1 MRYTIPDYYFKF
13 KCTADQCEDT
23 CCAGWQ
29 IGIDEA
35 SEQRYRKE
43 KGLFRRTLRKNINFH
58 DSVFR
63 QQPDGSCAF
72 LREDGLCEMVLQMG
86 EEALCRTCHYYPR
99 HIEEFENEREI
110 TLSVSCPEVAKILM
124 SRREPVHFLHKEDE
138 KEETYPDYDPIFFDQ
153 LQEAREVMI
162 QILQNRSLPASVRAV
177 LILGLAHDMQLRFDG
192 GSFFTCQQL
201 YSRYQSRKAASYASE
216 WLKSKENK
224 ARQTAYQ
231 EGHPHTTHQE
241 GYLRHP
247 EKDSAVAIFSY
258 LYNLEHLRADWE
270 TVLRETESLLFKEVS
285 ENDRDS
291 YRRISKEFG
300 AYIMTEYPDWEIQK
314 EQLLVYFI
322 STYFCGAVY
331 DGHIYSKVRMAV
343 LCVWYIEELLKA
355 RWLRNEKFLD
365 TEEVCEI
372 VYRFSREIEHSDQ
385 NLEAAEK
392 IPIPFP

>member
-1 MRYTIPDYYFKF
+1 MRYTIPDYYFEF
-13 KCTADQCEDT
+13 NCTADQCEDT
-23 CCAGWQ
+23 CCVGWQ
-29 IGIDEA
+29 IGIDETSA
-35 SEQRYRKE
+35 QRYWKE
-43 KGLFRRTLRKNINFH
+43 KGPFRRTFRKNINFH

-124 SRREPVHFLHKEDE
+124 NRRMPVHFLHKKDE
-138 KEETYPDYDPIFFDQ
+138 KEEIYPDYDPIFFDQ

-162 QILQNRSLPASVRAV
+162 QILQNRSLPASVRAL
-177 LILGLAHDMQLRFDG
+177 LILGLAHDMQLRFNG

-201 YSRYQSRKAASYASE
+201 YSRYQSREAASYASE
-216 WLKSKENK
+216 WLKGKEKN
-224 ARQTAYQ
+224 ACQAVREENQQ
-231 EGHPHTTHQE
+231 EVHVA
-241 GYLRHP
+241 
-247 EKDSAVAIFSY
+247 AVCFAQ
-258 LYNLEHLRADWE
+258 LYELEHLRSDWE
-270 TVLRETESLLFKEVS
+270 MVLREAESLLFKDVS

-291 YRRISKEFG
+291 YRWISKEFG

>member
-1 MRYTIPDYYFKF
+1 MRYTIPDYYFEF
-13 KCTADQCEDT
+13 KCIVDQCEDT

-29 IGIDEA
+29 IGIDETSA
-35 SEQRYRKE
+35 QRYWKE
-43 KGLFRRTLRKNINFH
+43 KGPFRRTLRKNINFH
-58 DSVFR
+58 GSVFR

-124 SRREPVHFLHKEDE
+124 NRRMPVHFLHKKDE

-162 QILQNRSLPASVRAV
+162 QILQNRSLPASVRAL
-177 LILGLAHDMQLRFDG
+177 LILGLAHDMQLRFNG

-201 YSRYQSRKAASYASE
+201 YSRYQSREAASYASE
-216 WLKSKENK
+216 WLKGKEKN
-224 ARQTAYQ
+224 ACQAVREENQQ
-231 EGHPHTTHQE
+231 EMHVA
-241 GYLRHP
+241 
-247 EKDSAVAIFSY
+247 AVCFAQ
-258 LYNLEHLRADWE
+258 LYELEHLRSDWE
-270 TVLRETESLLFKEVS
+270 MVLREAESLLFKEVS

-291 YRRISKEFG
+291 YRWISKEFG

>member
-1 MRYTIPDYYFKF
+1 MRYTIPDYYFEF
-13 KCTADQCEDT
+13 KCIVDQCEDT

-29 IGIDEA
+29 IGIDETSA
-35 SEQRYRKE
+35 QRYWKE
-43 KGLFRRTLRKNINFH
+43 KGPFRRTLRKNINFH
-58 DSVFR
+58 GSVFR

-124 SRREPVHFLHKEDE
+124 NRRMPVHFLHKKDE
-138 KEETYPDYDPIFFDQ
+138 KEEIYPDYDPIFFDQ

-162 QILQNRSLPASVRAV
+162 QILQNRSLPASVRAL
-177 LILGLAHDMQLRFDG
+177 LILGLAHDMQLRFNG

-201 YSRYQSRKAASYASE
+201 YSRYQSREAASYASE
-216 WLKSKENK
+216 WLKGKEKN
-224 ARQTAYQ
+224 ACQAVREENQQ
-231 EGHPHTTHQE
+231 EVHVA
-241 GYLRHP
+241 
-247 EKDSAVAIFSY
+247 AVCFAQ
-258 LYNLEHLRADWE
+258 LYELEHLRSDWE
-270 TVLRETESLLFKEVS
+270 MVLREAESLLFKDVS

-291 YRRISKEFG
+291 YRWISKEFG

>member
-216 WLKSKENK
+216 WLKGKEKN
-224 ARQTAYQ
+224 ACQAVREENQQ
-231 EGHPHTTHQE
+231 EVHVA
-241 GYLRHP
+241 
-247 EKDSAVAIFSY
+247 AVCFAQ
-258 LYNLEHLRADWE
+258 LYELEHLRADWE
-270 TVLRETESLLFKEVS
+270 TVLRETESLLFKEAS

>member
-1 MRYTIPDYYFKF
+1 M
-13 KCTADQCEDT
+13 
-23 CCAGWQ
+23 
-29 IGIDEA
+29 
-35 SEQRYRKE
+35 
-43 KGLFRRTLRKNINFH
+43 RKNINFH

-124 SRREPVHFLHKEDE
+124 NRRMPVHFLHKKDE
-138 KEETYPDYDPIFFDQ
+138 KEEIYPDYDPIFFDQ

-162 QILQNRSLPASVRAV
+162 QILQNRSLPASVRAL
-177 LILGLAHDMQLRFDG
+177 LILGLAHDMQLRFNG

-201 YSRYQSRKAASYASE
+201 YSRYQSREAASYASE
-216 WLKSKENK
+216 WLKGKEKN
-224 ARQTAYQ
+224 ACQAVREENQQ
-231 EGHPHTTHQE
+231 EVHVA
-241 GYLRHP
+241 
-247 EKDSAVAIFSY
+247 AVCFAQ
-258 LYNLEHLRADWE
+258 LYELEHLRSDWE
-270 TVLRETESLLFKEVS
+270 MVLREAESLLFKEVS

-291 YRRISKEFG
+291 YRWISKEFG

-343 LCVWYIEELLKA
+343 LRVWYIEELLKA

>member
-162 QILQNRSLPASVRAV
+162 QILQNRSLPASVRAL
-177 LILGLAHDMQLRFDG
+177 LILGLAHDMQLRFNG

-201 YSRYQSRKAASYASE
+201 YSRYQSREAASYASE
-216 WLKSKENK
+216 WLKGKEKN
-224 ARQTAYQ
+224 ACQAVREENQQ
-231 EGHPHTTHQE
+231 EVHVA
-241 GYLRHP
+241 
-247 EKDSAVAIFSY
+247 AVCFAQ
-258 LYNLEHLRADWE
+258 LYELEHLRSDWE
-270 TVLRETESLLFKEVS
+270 MVLREAESLLFKDVS

-291 YRRISKEFG
+291 YRWISKEFG

>member
-1 MRYTIPDYYFKF
+1 MRYTIPDYYFEF
-13 KCTADQCEDT
+13 NCTADQCEDT

-29 IGIDEA
+29 IGIDETSA
-35 SEQRYRKE
+35 QRYWKE
-43 KGLFRRTLRKNINFH
+43 KGPFRRTFRKNINFH

-124 SRREPVHFLHKEDE
+124 NRRMPVHFLHKKDE
-138 KEETYPDYDPIFFDQ
+138 KEEIYPDYDPIFFDQ

-162 QILQNRSLPASVRAV
+162 QILQNRSLPASVRAL
-177 LILGLAHDMQLRFDG
+177 LILGLAHDMQLRFNG

-201 YSRYQSRKAASYASE
+201 YSRYQSREAASYASE
-216 WLKSKENK
+216 WLKGKEKN
-224 ARQTAYQ
+224 ACQAVREENQQ
-231 EGHPHTTHQE
+231 EVHVA
-241 GYLRHP
+241 
-247 EKDSAVAIFSY
+247 AVCFAQ
-258 LYNLEHLRADWE
+258 LYELEHLRSDWE
-270 TVLRETESLLFKEVS
+270 MVLREAESLLFKDVS

-291 YRRISKEFG
+291 YRWISKEFG

-322 STYFCGAVY
+322 STYFYGAVY

>member
-29 IGIDEA
+29 IGIDETSA
-35 SEQRYRKE
+35 QRYWKE
-43 KGLFRRTLRKNINFH
+43 KGPFRRTFRKNINFH

-124 SRREPVHFLHKEDE
+124 NRRMPVHFLHKKDE
-138 KEETYPDYDPIFFDQ
+138 KEEIYPDYDPIFFDQ

-162 QILQNRSLPASVRAV
+162 QILQNRSLPASVRAL

-201 YSRYQSRKAASYASE
+201 YSRYQSREAASYASE
-216 WLKSKENK
+216 WLKGKEKN
-224 ARQTAYQ
+224 ACQAVREENQQ
-231 EGHPHTTHQE
+231 EVHVA
-241 GYLRHP
+241 
-247 EKDSAVAIFSY
+247 AVCFAQ
-258 LYNLEHLRADWE
+258 LYELEHLRSDWE
-270 TVLRETESLLFKEVS
+270 MVLREAESLLFKDVS

-291 YRRISKEFG
+291 YRWISKEFG

>member
-1 MRYTIPDYYFKF
+1 MRYTIPDYYFEF
-13 KCTADQCEDT
+13 NCTADQCEDT

-29 IGIDEA
+29 IGIDETSA
-35 SEQRYRKE
+35 QRYWKE
-43 KGLFRRTLRKNINFH
+43 KGPFRRTFRKNINFH

-124 SRREPVHFLHKEDE
+124 NRRMPVHFLHKKDE
-138 KEETYPDYDPIFFDQ
+138 KEEIYPDYDPIFFDQ

-162 QILQNRSLPASVRAV
+162 QILQNRSLPASVRAL
-177 LILGLAHDMQLRFDG
+177 LILGLAHDMQLRFNG

-201 YSRYQSRKAASYASE
+201 YSRYQSREAASYASE
-216 WLKSKENK
+216 WLNGKEKN
-224 ARQTAYQ
+224 ACQAVREENQQ
-231 EGHPHTTHQE
+231 EVHVA
-241 GYLRHP
+241 
-247 EKDSAVAIFSY
+247 AVCFAQ
-258 LYNLEHLRADWE
+258 LYELEHLRADWE
-270 TVLRETESLLFKEVS
+270 TVLRETESLLFKEAS

>member
-29 IGIDEA
+29 IGIDETSA
-35 SEQRYRKE
+35 QRYWKE
-43 KGLFRRTLRKNINFH
+43 KGPFRRTFRKNINFH

-124 SRREPVHFLHKEDE
+124 NRRMPVHFLHKKDE
-138 KEETYPDYDPIFFDQ
+138 KEEIYPDYDPIFFDQ

-162 QILQNRSLPASVRAV
+162 QILQNRSLPASVRAL
-177 LILGLAHDMQLRFDG
+177 LILGLAHDMQLRFNG

-201 YSRYQSRKAASYASE
+201 YSRYQSREAASYASE
-216 WLKSKENK
+216 WLKGKEKN
-224 ARQTAYQ
+224 ACQAVREENQQ
-231 EGHPHTTHQE
+231 EVHVA
-241 GYLRHP
+241 
-247 EKDSAVAIFSY
+247 AVCFAQ
-258 LYNLEHLRADWE
+258 LYELEHLRSDWE
-270 TVLRETESLLFKEVS
+270 MVLREAESLLFKDVS

-291 YRRISKEFG
+291 YRWISKEFG
-300 AYIMTEYPDWEIQK
+300 AYIMTEYSDWEIQK

>member
-1 MRYTIPDYYFKF
+1 MRYTIPDYYFEF
-13 KCTADQCEDT
+13 NCTADQCEDT

-29 IGIDEA
+29 IGIDETSA
-35 SEQRYRKE
+35 QRYWKE
-43 KGLFRRTLRKNINFH
+43 KEPFRRTFRKNINFH

-124 SRREPVHFLHKEDE
+124 NRRMPVHFLHKKDE
-138 KEETYPDYDPIFFDQ
+138 KEEIYPDYDPIFFDQ

-162 QILQNRSLPASVRAV
+162 QILQNRSLPASVRAL
-177 LILGLAHDMQLRFDG
+177 LILGLAHDMQLRFNG

-201 YSRYQSRKAASYASE
+201 YSRYQSREAASYASE
-216 WLKSKENK
+216 WLKGKEKN
-224 ARQTAYQ
+224 ACQAVREENQQ
-231 EGHPHTTHQE
+231 EVHVA
-241 GYLRHP
+241 
-247 EKDSAVAIFSY
+247 AVCFAQ
-258 LYNLEHLRADWE
+258 LYELEHLRSDWE
-270 TVLRETESLLFKEVS
+270 MVLREAESLLFKDVS

-291 YRRISKEFG
+291 YRWISKEFG

>member
-1 MRYTIPDYYFKF
+1 MRYTIPDYYFEF

-29 IGIDEA
+29 IGIDETSA
-35 SEQRYRKE
+35 QRYWKE
-43 KGLFRRTLRKNINFH
+43 KGPFRRTLRKNINFH
-58 DSVFR
+58 GSVFR

-110 TLSVSCPEVAKILM
+110 TLSVSCPEVAKLLM
-124 SRREPVHFLHKEDE
+124 NRRMPVHFLHKKDE
-138 KEETYPDYDPIFFDQ
+138 KEEIYPDYDPIFFDQ

-162 QILQNRSLPASVRAV
+162 QILQNRSLPASVRAL
-177 LILGLAHDMQLRFDG
+177 LILGLAHDMQLRFNG

-201 YSRYQSRKAASYASE
+201 YSRYQSREAASYASE
-216 WLKSKENK
+216 WLKGKEKN
-224 ARQTAYQ
+224 ACQAVREENQQ
-231 EGHPHTTHQE
+231 EVHVA
-241 GYLRHP
+241 
-247 EKDSAVAIFSY
+247 AVCFAQ
-258 LYNLEHLRADWE
+258 LYELEHLRSDWE
-270 TVLRETESLLFKEVS
+270 MVLREAESLLFKDVS

-291 YRRISKEFG
+291 YRWISKEFG

>member
-1 MRYTIPDYYFKF
+1 MRYTIPDYYFEF

-29 IGIDEA
+29 IGIDETSA
-35 SEQRYRKE
+35 QRYWKE
-43 KGLFRRTLRKNINFH
+43 KGPFRRTFRKNINFH

-63 QQPDGSCAF
+63 QRPDGSCAF

-110 TLSVSCPEVAKILM
+110 TLSVSCPEVAKLLM
-124 SRREPVHFLHKEDE
+124 NRRMPVHFLHKKDE
-138 KEETYPDYDPIFFDQ
+138 KEEIYPDYDPIFFDQ

-162 QILQNRSLPASVRAV
+162 QILQNRSLPASVRAL
-177 LILGLAHDMQLRFDG
+177 LILGLAHDMQLRFNG

-201 YSRYQSRKAASYASE
+201 YSRYQSREAASYASE
-216 WLKSKENK
+216 WLKGKEKN
-224 ARQTAYQ
+224 ACQAVREENQQ
-231 EGHPHTTHQE
+231 EVHVA
-241 GYLRHP
+241 
-247 EKDSAVAIFSY
+247 AVCFAQ
-258 LYNLEHLRADWE
+258 LYELEHLRSDWE
-270 TVLRETESLLFKEVS
+270 MVLREAESLLFKDVS

-291 YRRISKEFG
+291 YRWISKEFG

>member
-1 MRYTIPDYYFKF
+1 MRYTIPDYYFEF

-29 IGIDEA
+29 IGIDETSA
-35 SEQRYRKE
+35 QRYWKE
-43 KGLFRRTLRKNINFH
+43 KGPFRRTFRKNINFH

-124 SRREPVHFLHKEDE
+124 NRRMPVHFLHKKDE
-138 KEETYPDYDPIFFDQ
+138 KEEIYPDYDPIFFDQ

-162 QILQNRSLPASVRAV
+162 QILQNRSLPASVRAL
-177 LILGLAHDMQLRFDG
+177 LILGLAHDMQLRFNG

-201 YSRYQSRKAASYASE
+201 YSRYQSREAASYASE
-216 WLKSKENK
+216 WLKGKEKN
-224 ARQTAYQ
+224 ACQAVREENQQ
-231 EGHPHTTHQE
+231 EVHVA
-241 GYLRHP
+241 
-247 EKDSAVAIFSY
+247 AVCFAQ
-258 LYNLEHLRADWE
+258 LYELEHLRSDWE
-270 TVLRETESLLFKEVS
+270 MVLREAESLLFKDVS

-291 YRRISKEFG
+291 YRWISKEFG

>member
-1 MRYTIPDYYFKF
+1 MRYTIPDYYFGF

-29 IGIDEA
+29 IGIDETSA
-35 SEQRYRKE
+35 QRYWKE
-43 KGLFRRTLRKNINFH
+43 KGPFRRTLRKNINFH

-63 QQPDGSCAF
+63 QRPDGSCAF

-124 SRREPVHFLHKEDE
+124 NRRMPVHFLHKKDE
-138 KEETYPDYDPIFFDQ
+138 KEEIYPDYDPIFFDQ

-162 QILQNRSLPASVRAV
+162 QILQNRSLPASVRAL
-177 LILGLAHDMQLRFDG
+177 LILGLAHDMQLRFNG

-201 YSRYQSRKAASYASE
+201 YSRYQSREAASYASE
-216 WLKSKENK
+216 WLKGKEKN
-224 ARQTAYQ
+224 ACQAVREENQQ
-231 EGHPHTTHQE
+231 EVHVA
-241 GYLRHP
+241 
-247 EKDSAVAIFSY
+247 AVCFAQ
-258 LYNLEHLRADWE
+258 LYELEHLRSDWE
-270 TVLRETESLLFKEVS
+270 MVLREAESLLFKDVS

-291 YRRISKEFG
+291 YRWISKEFG

>member
-1 MRYTIPDYYFKF
+1 MRYTIPDYYFEF
-13 KCTADQCEDT
+13 KCIVDQCEDT

-29 IGIDEA
+29 IGVDETSA
-35 SEQRYRKE
+35 QRYWKE
-43 KGLFRRTLRKNINFH
+43 KGPFRRTLRKNINFH
-58 DSVFR
+58 GSVFR

-124 SRREPVHFLHKEDE
+124 NRRMPVHFLHKKDE
-138 KEETYPDYDPIFFDQ
+138 KEEIYPDYDPIFFDQ

-162 QILQNRSLPASVRAV
+162 QILQNRSLPASVRAL
-177 LILGLAHDMQLRFDG
+177 LILGLAHDMQLRFNG

-201 YSRYQSRKAASYASE
+201 YSRYQSREAASYASE
-216 WLKSKENK
+216 WLKGKEKN
-224 ARQTAYQ
+224 ACQAVREENQQ
-231 EGHPHTTHQE
+231 EVHVA
-241 GYLRHP
+241 
-247 EKDSAVAIFSY
+247 AVCFAQ
-258 LYNLEHLRADWE
+258 LYELEHLRSDWE
-270 TVLRETESLLFKEVS
+270 MVLREAESLLFKDVS

-291 YRRISKEFG
+291 YRWISKKFG

>member
-29 IGIDEA
+29 IGIDETSA
-35 SEQRYRKE
+35 QRYWKE
-43 KGLFRRTLRKNINFH
+43 KGPFRRTFRKNINFH

-124 SRREPVHFLHKEDE
+124 NRRMPVHFLHKKDE
-138 KEETYPDYDPIFFDQ
+138 KEEIYPDYDPIFFDQ

-162 QILQNRSLPASVRAV
+162 QILQNRSLPASVRAL
-177 LILGLAHDMQLRFDG
+177 LILGLAHDMQLRFNG

-201 YSRYQSRKAASYASE
+201 YSRYQSREAASYASE
-216 WLKSKENK
+216 WLKGKEKN
-224 ARQTAYQ
+224 ACQAVREENQQ
-231 EGHPHTTHQE
+231 EVHVA
-241 GYLRHP
+241 
-247 EKDSAVAIFSY
+247 AVCFAQ
-258 LYNLEHLRADWE
+258 LYELEHLRSDWE
-270 TVLRETESLLFKEVS
+270 MVLREAESLLFKDVS

-291 YRRISKEFG
+291 YRWISKEFG

-372 VYRFSREIEHSDQ
+372 V
-385 NLEAAEK
+385 
-392 IPIPFP
+392 

>member
-1 MRYTIPDYYFKF
+1 MRYTIPDYYFEF
-13 KCTADQCEDT
+13 KCIVDQCEDT

-29 IGIDEA
+29 IGIDETSA
-35 SEQRYRKE
+35 QRYWKE
-43 KGLFRRTLRKNINFH
+43 KGPFRRTFRKNINFH

-124 SRREPVHFLHKEDE
+124 NRRMPVHFLHKKDE
-138 KEETYPDYDPIFFDQ
+138 KEEFYPDYDPIFFDQ

-162 QILQNRSLPASVRAV
+162 QILQNRSLPASVRAL
-177 LILGLAHDMQLRFDG
+177 LILGLAHDMQLRFNG

-201 YSRYQSRKAASYASE
+201 YSRYQSREAASYASE
-216 WLKSKENK
+216 WLKGKEKN
-224 ARQTAYQ
+224 ACQAVREENQQ
-231 EGHPHTTHQE
+231 EVHVA
-241 GYLRHP
+241 
-247 EKDSAVAIFSY
+247 AVCFAQ
-258 LYNLEHLRADWE
+258 LYELEHLRSDWE
-270 TVLRETESLLFKEVS
+270 MVLREAESLLFKDVS

-291 YRRISKEFG
+291 YRWISKEFG
-300 AYIMTEYPDWEIQK
+300 AYIMTEYPDWEIRK

>member
-29 IGIDEA
+29 IGIDETSA
-35 SEQRYRKE
+35 QRYWKE
-43 KGLFRRTLRKNINFH
+43 KGPFRRTLRKNINFH

-124 SRREPVHFLHKEDE
+124 NRRMPVHFLHKKDE
-138 KEETYPDYDPIFFDQ
+138 KEEIYPDYDPIFFDQ

-162 QILQNRSLPASVRAV
+162 QILQNRSLPASVRAL
-177 LILGLAHDMQLRFDG
+177 LILGLAHDMQLRFNG

-201 YSRYQSRKAASYASE
+201 YSRYQSREAASYASE
-216 WLKSKENK
+216 WLKGKEKN
-224 ARQTAYQ
+224 ACQAVREENQQ
-231 EGHPHTTHQE
+231 EVHVA
-241 GYLRHP
+241 
-247 EKDSAVAIFSY
+247 AVCFAQ
-258 LYNLEHLRADWE
+258 LYELEHLRSDWE
-270 TVLRETESLLFKEVS
+270 MVLREAESLLFKDVS

-291 YRRISKEFG
+291 YRWISKEFG

>member
-1 MRYTIPDYYFKF
+1 MRYTIPDYYFEF
-13 KCTADQCEDT
+13 NCTADQCEDT

-29 IGIDEA
+29 IGIDETSA
-35 SEQRYRKE
+35 QRYWKE
-43 KGLFRRTLRKNINFH
+43 KGPFRRTFRKNINFH
-58 DSVFR
+58 DSAFR

-124 SRREPVHFLHKEDE
+124 NRRMPVHFLHKKDE
-138 KEETYPDYDPIFFDQ
+138 KEEIYPDYDPIFFDQ

-162 QILQNRSLPASVRAV
+162 QILQNRSLPASVRAL
-177 LILGLAHDMQLRFDG
+177 LILGLAHDMQLRFNG

-201 YSRYQSRKAASYASE
+201 YSRYQSREAASYASE
-216 WLKSKENK
+216 WLKGKEKN
-224 ARQTAYQ
+224 ACQAVREENQQ
-231 EGHPHTTHQE
+231 EVHVA
-241 GYLRHP
+241 
-247 EKDSAVAIFSY
+247 AVCFAQ
-258 LYNLEHLRADWE
+258 LYELEHLRSDWE
-270 TVLRETESLLFKEVS
+270 MVLREAESLLFKDVS

-291 YRRISKEFG
+291 YRWISKEFG

>member
-201 YSRYQSRKAASYASE
+201 YSRYQSREAASYASE
-216 WLKSKENK
+216 WLKGKEKN
-224 ARQTAYQ
+224 ACQAVREENQQ
-231 EGHPHTTHQE
+231 EVHVA
-241 GYLRHP
+241 
-247 EKDSAVAIFSY
+247 AVCFAQ
-258 LYNLEHLRADWE
+258 LYELEHLRSDWE
-270 TVLRETESLLFKEVS
+270 MVLRETESLLFKEAS

-322 STYFCGAVY
+322 STYFGGAVY

-343 LCVWYIEELLKA
+343 LCVGYIEELLKA

>member
-1 MRYTIPDYYFKF
+1 MRYTIPDYYFEF

-29 IGIDEA
+29 IGIDETSA
-35 SEQRYRKE
+35 QRYWKE
-43 KGLFRRTLRKNINFH
+43 KGPFRRTLRKNINFH
-58 DSVFR
+58 GSVFR

-124 SRREPVHFLHKEDE
+124 NRRMPVHFLHKKDE
-138 KEETYPDYDPIFFDQ
+138 KEENYPDYDPIFFDQ

-177 LILGLAHDMQLRFDG
+177 LILGLAHDMQLRFNG

-201 YSRYQSRKAASYASE
+201 YSRYQSREAASYASE
-216 WLKSKENK
+216 WLKGKEKN
-224 ARQTAYQ
+224 ACQAVREENQQ
-231 EGHPHTTHQE
+231 EVHVA
-241 GYLRHP
+241 
-247 EKDSAVAIFSY
+247 AVCFAQ
-258 LYNLEHLRADWE
+258 LYELEHLRSDWE
-270 TVLRETESLLFKEVS
+270 MVLREAESLLFKEVS

-291 YRRISKEFG
+291 YRWISKEFG

>member
-1 MRYTIPDYYFKF
+1 MRYTIPDYYFEF
-13 KCTADQCEDT
+13 NCTADQCEDT

-29 IGIDEA
+29 IGIDETSA
-35 SEQRYRKE
+35 QRYWKE
-43 KGLFRRTLRKNINFH
+43 KGPFRRTFRKNINFH

-124 SRREPVHFLHKEDE
+124 NRRMPVHFLHKKDE
-138 KEETYPDYDPIFFDQ
+138 KEEIYPDYDPIFFDQ

-162 QILQNRSLPASVRAV
+162 QILQNRSLPASVRAL
-177 LILGLAHDMQLRFDG
+177 LILGLAHDMQLRFNG

-201 YSRYQSRKAASYASE
+201 YSRYQSREAASYASE
-216 WLKSKENK
+216 WLKGKEKN
-224 ARQTAYQ
+224 ACQAVREENQQ
-231 EGHPHTTHQE
+231 EVHVA
-241 GYLRHP
+241 
-247 EKDSAVAIFSY
+247 AVCFAQ
-258 LYNLEHLRADWE
+258 LYELEHLRADWE
-270 TVLRETESLLFKEVS
+270 TVLRETESLLFKEAS
-285 ENDRDS
+285 ENDCDS

>member
-29 IGIDEA
+29 IGIDETSA
-35 SEQRYRKE
+35 QRYWKE
-43 KGLFRRTLRKNINFH
+43 KGPFRRTLRKNINFH

-72 LREDGLCEMVLQMG
+72 LREDSLCEMVLQMG

-177 LILGLAHDMQLRFDG
+177 LILELAHDMQLRFDG

-216 WLKSKENK
+216 WLKSKEKN
-224 ARQTAYQ
+224 ACQAVREENQQ
-231 EGHPHTTHQE
+231 EVHVA
-241 GYLRHP
+241 
-247 EKDSAVAIFSY
+247 AVCFAQ
-258 LYNLEHLRADWE
+258 LYELEHLRSDWE
-270 TVLRETESLLFKEVS
+270 MVLREAESLLFKDVS

>member
-1 MRYTIPDYYFKF
+1 MRYTIPDYYFEF
-13 KCTADQCEDT
+13 KCIVDQCEDT

-29 IGIDEA
+29 IGIDETSA
-35 SEQRYRKE
+35 QRYWKE
-43 KGLFRRTLRKNINFH
+43 KGPFRRTFRKNINFH

-124 SRREPVHFLHKEDE
+124 NRRMPVHFLHKKDE
-138 KEETYPDYDPIFFDQ
+138 KEEIYPDYDPIFFDQ

-162 QILQNRSLPASVRAV
+162 QILQNRSLPASVRAL
-177 LILGLAHDMQLRFDG
+177 LILGLAHDMQLRFNG

-201 YSRYQSRKAASYASE
+201 YSRYQSREAASYASE
-216 WLKSKENK
+216 WLKGKEKN
-224 ARQTAYQ
+224 ACQ
-231 EGHPHTTHQE
+231 
-241 GYLRHP
+241 
-247 EKDSAVAIFSY
+247 AVREENQREVHVAAVCFAQ
-258 LYNLEHLRADWE
+258 LYELEHLRSDWE
-270 TVLRETESLLFKEVS
+270 MVLREAESLLFKDVS

-291 YRRISKEFG
+291 YRWISKEFG

>member
-1 MRYTIPDYYFKF
+1 MNSTVQLTNAKTPAVPDGRSASMRRQHRDTGKKRDLFAGLFERISIFMTVSSASSRTEAALSFGKTVCVKWFFRWERRRCAAPAITIPDISKNLKTSGKLHYL
-13 KCTADQCEDT
+13 CPA
-23 CCAGWQ
+23 
-29 IGIDEA
+29 
-35 SEQRYRKE
+35 QRSR
-43 KGLFRRTLRKNINFH
+43 
-58 DSVFR
+58 
-63 QQPDGSCAF
+63 
-72 LREDGLCEMVLQMG
+72 
-86 EEALCRTCHYYPR
+86 
-99 HIEEFENEREI
+99 
-110 TLSVSCPEVAKILM
+110 KILM
-124 SRREPVHFLHKEDE
+124 NRRMPVHFLHKKDE
-138 KEETYPDYDPIFFDQ
+138 KEEIYPDYDPIFFDQ

-162 QILQNRSLPASVRAV
+162 QILQNRSLPASVRAL
-177 LILGLAHDMQLRFDG
+177 LILGLAHDMQLRFNG

-201 YSRYQSRKAASYASE
+201 YSRYQSREAASYASE
-216 WLKSKENK
+216 WLKGKEKN
-224 ARQTAYQ
+224 ACQAVREENQQ
-231 EGHPHTTHQE
+231 EVHVA
-241 GYLRHP
+241 
-247 EKDSAVAIFSY
+247 AVCFAQ
-258 LYNLEHLRADWE
+258 LYELEHLRADWE
-270 TVLRETESLLFKEVS
+270 TVLRETESLLFKEAS

>member
-1 MRYTIPDYYFKF
+1 MRYTIPDYYFEF
-13 KCTADQCEDT
+13 NCTADQCEDT

-29 IGIDEA
+29 IGIDETSA
-35 SEQRYRKE
+35 QRYWKE
-43 KGLFRRTLRKNINFH
+43 KGPFRRTFRKNINFH

-124 SRREPVHFLHKEDE
+124 NRRMPVHFLHKKDE
-138 KEETYPDYDPIFFDQ
+138 KEEIYPDYDPIFFDQ

-162 QILQNRSLPASVRAV
+162 QILQNRSLPASVRAL
-177 LILGLAHDMQLRFDG
+177 LILGLAHDMQLRFNG

-201 YSRYQSRKAASYASE
+201 YSRYQSREAASYASE
-216 WLKSKENK
+216 WLKGKEKN
-224 ARQTAYQ
+224 ACQAVREENQQ
-231 EGHPHTTHQE
+231 EVHVA
-241 GYLRHP
+241 
-247 EKDSAVAIFSY
+247 AVCFAQ
-258 LYNLEHLRADWE
+258 LYELEHLRADWE
-270 TVLRETESLLFKEVS
+270 TVLRETESLLFKEAS

>member
-1 MRYTIPDYYFKF
+1 MRYTIPDYYFEF
-13 KCTADQCEDT
+13 NCTADQCEDT

-29 IGIDEA
+29 IGIDETSA
-35 SEQRYRKE
+35 QRYWKE
-43 KGLFRRTLRKNINFH
+43 KGPFRRTFRKNINFH
-58 DSVFR
+58 GSVFR

-124 SRREPVHFLHKEDE
+124 NRRMPVHFLHKKDE
-138 KEETYPDYDPIFFDQ
+138 KEENYPDYDPIFFDQ

-177 LILGLAHDMQLRFDG
+177 LILGLAHDMQLRFNG

-201 YSRYQSRKAASYASE
+201 YSRYQSREAASYASE
-216 WLKSKENK
+216 WLKGKEKN
-224 ARQTAYQ
+224 ACQAVREENQQ
-231 EGHPHTTHQE
+231 EVHVA
-241 GYLRHP
+241 
-247 EKDSAVAIFSY
+247 AVCFAQ
-258 LYNLEHLRADWE
+258 LYELEHLRSDWE
-270 TVLRETESLLFKEVS
+270 MVLREAESLLFKDVS

-291 YRRISKEFG
+291 YRWISKEFG

>member
-43 KGLFRRTLRKNINFH
+43 KGPFRRTLRKNINFH

-110 TLSVSCPEVAKILM
+110 TLSVSCPEVAKLLM
-124 SRREPVHFLHKEDE
+124 NRRMPVHFLHKKDE
-138 KEETYPDYDPIFFDQ
+138 KEENYPDYDPIFFDQ

-162 QILQNRSLPASVRAV
+162 QILQNRSLPASVRAL
-177 LILGLAHDMQLRFDG
+177 LILGLAHDMQLRFNG

-201 YSRYQSRKAASYASE
+201 YSRYQSREAASYASE
-216 WLKSKENK
+216 WLKGKEKN
-224 ARQTAYQ
+224 ACQAVREENQQ
-231 EGHPHTTHQE
+231 EMHVA
-241 GYLRHP
+241 
-247 EKDSAVAIFSY
+247 AVCFAQ
-258 LYNLEHLRADWE
+258 LYELEHLRSDWE
-270 TVLRETESLLFKEVS
+270 MVLREAESLLFKEVF

-291 YRRISKEFG
+291 YRWISKEFG

>member
-1 MRYTIPDYYFKF
+1 MRYTIPDYYFEF
-13 KCTADQCEDT
+13 NCTADQCEDT

-29 IGIDEA
+29 IGIDETSA
-35 SEQRYRKE
+35 QRYWKE
-43 KGLFRRTLRKNINFH
+43 KGPFRRTFRKNINFH

-124 SRREPVHFLHKEDE
+124 NRRMPVHFLHKKDE
-138 KEETYPDYDPIFFDQ
+138 KEEIYPDYDPIFFDQ

-162 QILQNRSLPASVRAV
+162 QILQNRSLPASVRAL
-177 LILGLAHDMQLRFDG
+177 LILGLAHDMQLRFNG

-201 YSRYQSRKAASYASE
+201 YSRYQSREAASYASE
-216 WLKSKENK
+216 WLKGKEKN
-224 ARQTAYQ
+224 ACQAVREENQQ
-231 EGHPHTTHQE
+231 EVHVA
-241 GYLRHP
+241 
-247 EKDSAVAIFSY
+247 AVCFAQ
-258 LYNLEHLRADWE
+258 LYELEHLRSDWE
-270 TVLRETESLLFKEVS
+270 MVLREAESLLFKDVS

-291 YRRISKEFG
+291 YRWISKEFG

>member
-1 MRYTIPDYYFKF
+1 MRYTIPDYYFEF
-13 KCTADQCEDT
+13 KCKADQCEDT

-29 IGIDEA
+29 IGIDETSA
-35 SEQRYRKE
+35 QRYWKE
-43 KGLFRRTLRKNINFH
+43 KGPFRRTLRKNINFH
-58 DSVFR
+58 GSVFR

-124 SRREPVHFLHKEDE
+124 NRRMPVHFLHKKDE
-138 KEETYPDYDPIFFDQ
+138 KEEIYPDYDPIFFDQ

-162 QILQNRSLPASVRAV
+162 QILQNRSLPASVRAL
-177 LILGLAHDMQLRFDG
+177 LILGLAHDMQLRFNG

-201 YSRYQSRKAASYASE
+201 YSRYQSREAASYASE
-216 WLKSKENK
+216 WLKGKEKN
-224 ARQTAYQ
+224 ACQAVREENQQ
-231 EGHPHTTHQE
+231 EVHVA
-241 GYLRHP
+241 
-247 EKDSAVAIFSY
+247 AVCFAQ
-258 LYNLEHLRADWE
+258 LYELEHLRSDWE
-270 TVLRETESLLFKEVS
+270 MVLREAESLLFKEVS

-291 YRRISKEFG
+291 YRWISKEFG

>member
-1 MRYTIPDYYFKF
+1 
-13 KCTADQCEDT
+13 
-23 CCAGWQ
+23 
-29 IGIDEA
+29 
-35 SEQRYRKE
+35 
-43 KGLFRRTLRKNINFH
+43 
-58 DSVFR
+58 
-63 QQPDGSCAF
+63 
-72 LREDGLCEMVLQMG
+72 
-86 EEALCRTCHYYPR
+86 
-99 HIEEFENEREI
+99 
-110 TLSVSCPEVAKILM
+110 M

-270 TVLRETESLLFKEVS
+270 TVLRETESLLFKEAS

-322 STYFCGAVY
+322 STYFGGAVY

>member
-201 YSRYQSRKAASYASE
+201 YSRYQSRKAA
-216 WLKSKENK
+216 
-224 ARQTAYQ
+224 
-231 EGHPHTTHQE
+231 
-241 GYLRHP
+241 
-247 EKDSAVAIFSY
+247 F
-258 LYNLEHLRADWE
+258 
-270 TVLRETESLLFKEVS
+270 
-285 ENDRDS
+285 
-291 YRRISKEFG
+291 
-300 AYIMTEYPDWEIQK
+300 
-314 EQLLVYFI
+314 
-322 STYFCGAVY
+322 
-331 DGHIYSKVRMAV
+331 
-343 LCVWYIEELLKA
+343 
-355 RWLRNEKFLD
+355 
-365 TEEVCEI
+365 
-372 VYRFSREIEHSDQ
+372 
-385 NLEAAEK
+385 
-392 IPIPFP
+392 

>member
-29 IGIDEA
+29 IGIDETSA
-35 SEQRYRKE
+35 QRYWKE
-43 KGLFRRTLRKNINFH
+43 KGPFRRTFRKNINFH

-124 SRREPVHFLHKEDE
+124 NRRMPVHFLHKKDE
-138 KEETYPDYDPIFFDQ
+138 KEEIYPDYDPIFFDQ

-162 QILQNRSLPASVRAV
+162 QILQNRSLPASVRAL
-177 LILGLAHDMQLRFDG
+177 LILGLAHDMQLRFNG

-201 YSRYQSRKAASYASE
+201 YSRYQSREAASYASE
-216 WLKSKENK
+216 WLKGKEKN
-224 ARQTAYQ
+224 ACQAVREENQQ
-231 EGHPHTTHQE
+231 EVHVA
-241 GYLRHP
+241 
-247 EKDSAVAIFSY
+247 AVCFAQ
-258 LYNLEHLRADWE
+258 LYELEHLRSDWE
-270 TVLRETESLLFKEVS
+270 MVLREAESLLFKDVS

-291 YRRISKEFG
+291 YRWISKEFG

>member
-1 MRYTIPDYYFKF
+1 MRYTIPDYYFEF

-29 IGIDEA
+29 IGIDETSA
-35 SEQRYRKE
+35 QRYWKE
-43 KGLFRRTLRKNINFH
+43 KGPFRRTLRKNINFH
-58 DSVFR
+58 GSVFR

-124 SRREPVHFLHKEDE
+124 SRRKPVHFLHKEDE

-162 QILQNRSLPASVRAV
+162 QILQNRSLPASVRAL

-201 YSRYQSRKAASYASE
+201 YSRYQSREAASYASE
-216 WLKSKENK
+216 WLKGKEKN
-224 ARQTAYQ
+224 ACQAVREENQQ
-231 EGHPHTTHQE
+231 EVHVA
-241 GYLRHP
+241 
-247 EKDSAVAIFSY
+247 AVCFAQ
-258 LYNLEHLRADWE
+258 LYELEHLRSDWE
-270 TVLRETESLLFKEVS
+270 MVLREAESLLFKDVS

-291 YRRISKEFG
+291 YRWISKEFG